1 MDEKLGGYAFILG
14 VVIAVIA
21 GIAVGLSM
29 GQSWIGWIPF
39 VLFLLGIVVGILNV
53 GDKEVVPFLTAAI
66 ALMLTES
73 AGTSLLTIDKVLP
86 PIGLILQ
93 QLVHHVVVFVAPA
106 ALIIAILEFWKI
118 ASTQKGSSK

>member
-29 GQSWIGWIPF
+29 GASWIGWVPF
-39 VLFLLGIVVGILNV
+39 ALFLLGIVVGILNV
-53 GDKEVVPFLTAAI
+53 GDKEIVPFLTAAI

-86 PIGLILQ
+86 PVGLILQ

-118 ASTQKGSSK
+118 ASTQKGSTK

>member
-1 MDEKLGGYAFILG
+1 MDEKIGGYAFILG
-14 VVIAVIA
+14 VLIAVIA

-29 GQSWIGWIPF
+29 GQSWIGWVPF
-39 VLFLLGIVVGILNV
+39 ALFLLGIVVGILNV

-93 QLVHHVVVFVAPA
+93 QMVHHIVVFVAPA